1 VSSAHASTHREVEV
15 KMRVSQDFDVSPYLI
30 DLPGVSVVGPS
41 TVEMSAAYH
50 DTREL
55 TLLRWGITMR
65 RREGGADAGW
75 HLKLPVSDGVEGA
88 RDELHLP
95 LVSGGNGQI
104 PAEFSAVVAPL
115 LRNKEVEHLADVNT
129 TRTTYTLVDEE
140 GTALVEVADDHV
152 SVERG
157 TGINKQVINSF
168 HEIEAEI
175 LHDTHRAIELLRIFQ
190 ARVIKS
196 GAAPSSLSK
205 VASALGPLAS
215 SPPDVPDMGAL
226 AKDCLAVDL
235 IRQVIAE
242 HTRHLLVSDVGIRR
256 GLPDSIHQMRV
267 AARRLRSTLQSFS
280 GLLDPEQSERLRDE
294 LAWMAREL
302 GAVRDLEV
310 LLERL
315 VEQADQLPDATD
327 AAVASNVVR
336 TELDRRL
343 KAAQSSALA
352 ALRSDRHSDL
362 IEDLIAAASEPPI
375 TDAAFVPAI
384 EVITPM
390 AQRTWKKLAQ
400 DVHRLSYTSPST
412 EWHHAR
418 IRAKRARYT
427 ADAAATVAGKYMR
440 AHAQHLGDVTDI
452 LGDLHDAHVAELFLR
467 ELAGSPN
474 TTGREG
480 LALGRLLDVQRHVDL
495 AQRRKFA
502 KVWPGAR
509 KAARDAGLT

>member
-1 VSSAHASTHREVEV
+1 
-15 KMRVSQDFDVSPYLI
+15 MRVSQDFDVTPYVV
-30 DLPGVSVVGPS
+30 DLPDVTPIGPS
-41 TVEMSAAYH
+41 TVRMSAAYH

-75 HLKLPVSDGVEGA
+75 HLKLPVAEGIEGA

-95 LVSGGNGQI
+95 LVSGDNGQI

-115 LRNKEVEHLADVNT
+115 LRNKEVAHLADVNT
-129 TRTTYTLVDEE
+129 TRTTYTLVDQQ
-140 GTALVEVADDHV
+140 GIALVEIADDRV

-157 TGINKQVINSF
+157 SGVDKQVVNTF

-175 LHDTHRAIELLRIFQ
+175 LHDTQGAMDLLRTFQ
-190 ARVIKS
+190 ARVMQA
-196 GAAPSSLSK
+196 GAEPSSLSK

-215 SPPDVPDMGAL
+215 SPPDVPDMGTL

-280 GLLDPEQSERLRDE
+280 SLLDPGQSERLREE
-294 LAWMAREL
+294 LAWIAREL

-315 VEQADQLPDATD
+315 VEQTQQLADPADAET
-327 AAVASNVVR
+327 ASTVVR
-336 TELDRRL
+336 TELHRRL
-343 KAAQSSALA
+343 QAAQSSALA

-362 IEDLIAAASEPPI
+362 IEDLIAAASEPPV
-375 TDAAFVPAI
+375 TDAAFMPAREAI
-384 EVITPM
+384 APM
-390 AQRTWKKLAQ
+390 VQKAWAKFAK
-400 DVHRLSYTSPST
+400 DVRDLSYASPSSQ
-412 EWHHAR
+412 WHQAR

-427 ADAAATVAGKYMR
+427 ADAATAIAGKYMR
-440 AHAQHLGDVTDI
+440 LHAQHMAEVTDI
-452 LGDLHDAHVAELFLR
+452 LGDLHDAYVAELFLR
-467 ELAGSPN
+467 DLADAPHV
-474 TTGREG
+474 TGREG
-480 LALGRLLDVQRHVDL
+480 LALGRLLDLQQHLDEV
-495 AQRRKFA
+495 QRRKFA
-502 KVWPGAR
+502 KVWPTVR

>member
-1 VSSAHASTHREVEV
+1 
-15 KMRVSQDFDVSPYLI
+15 
-30 DLPGVSVVGPS
+30 
-41 TVEMSAAYH
+41 
-50 DTREL
+50 
-55 TLLRWGITMR
+55 
-65 RREGGADAGW
+65 
-75 HLKLPVSDGVEGA
+75 
-88 RDELHLP
+88 
-95 LVSGGNGQI
+95 
-104 PAEFSAVVAPL
+104 
-115 LRNKEVEHLADVNT
+115 
-129 TRTTYTLVDEE
+129 
-140 GTALVEVADDHV
+140 
-152 SVERG
+152 
-157 TGINKQVINSF
+157 
-168 HEIEAEI
+168 
-175 LHDTHRAIELLRIFQ
+175 
-190 ARVIKS
+190 
-196 GAAPSSLSK
+196 
-205 VASALGPLAS
+205 
-215 SPPDVPDMGAL
+215 MGAL

-235 IRQVIAE
+235 IRQVIAD

-294 LAWMAREL
+294 LAWIAREL
-302 GAVRDLEV
+302 GAVRDIEV

-327 AAVASNVVR
+327 AEVASNVVR

-343 KAAQSSALA
+343 KAAHSSALA

-362 IEDLIAAASEPPI
+362 IEDLIAAASEPPV

-400 DVHRLSYTSPST
+400 DVHHLSYTSPST
-412 EWHHAR
+412 QWHKAR

-427 ADAAATVAGKYMR
+427 ADAAATIAGKYMR
-440 AHAQHLGDVTDI
+440 VHAQQLGDVTDI

-467 ELAGSPN
+467 ELADAPN